1 MYLFKFNLYSPFQ
14 SEDFDHWCSIIY
26 HMILNSNAS
35 IITKAAN
42 TLLLVNFKNHWATTS
57 LEKEAS

>member
-42 TLLLVNFKNHWATTS
+42 TLLLVNF
-57 LEKEAS
+57 